1 MATYEDKSKKASNT
15 SNGSKTSST
24 NANTS
29 QNENDNN
36 TETEEEA
43 SQTNP
48 DVDVESLLEQVEIL
62 NLSLHTI
69 YVVAIAIFLNIEYI
83 RITRDQLLDQIN
95 NTDYSKNEPD
105 VTKIPRITNLMYI
118 YASGIFL
125 TINASQYIEAL
136 EADPS
141 EVTPKQK
148 KKAWKAFL
156 SSFLIYIATCITS
169 SNIEV

>member
-15 SNGSKTSST
+15 SNDSKST

-29 QNENDNN
+29 QNQNNN
-36 TETEEEA
+36 TIETEEEA

-48 DVDVESLLEQVEIL
+48 DIDVESLLEQVEIL

-69 YVVAIAIFLNIEYI
+69 YVVVIAIFLNIEYI

-95 NTDYSKNEPD
+95 NTDYSKDEPD
-105 VTKIPRITNLMYI
+105 VIKIPRITNLMYI
-118 YASGIFL
+118 YATGIFL